1 MTLSRSLEMIARQ
14 RRWTAQDA
22 GAMLAAAERSDL
34 SLRTFA
40 TTHGMDV
47 QRLYHWRK
55 ELRREPAGEPVSFEE
70 LVVRRGGSEENEA
83 GRIEIVL
90 PSGIVVRIGAG
101 FDEST
106 LRRVIALL
114 EGHTR

>member
-1 MTLSRSLEMIARQ
+1 
-14 RRWTAQDA
+14 
-22 GAMLAAAERSDL
+22 
-34 SLRTFA
+34 
-40 TTHGMDV
+40 MDV